1 MATKVKPSRLQITG
15 TPQAWNVPVYVDQD
29 TFQRWVWWGWWAS
42 FWRFLSL
49 WNSATWMP
57 ISFPEATPYTYIT
70 WDYFI
75 VEVVSSATPPV
86 NYRPDWSSYTGVAS
100 SVTESDEVEVWDTY
114 VYDGQTWLLQSNHWK
129 TVSFSNIAWDALDN
143 ASIDLYLNT
152 KTFYISSTSDL
163 VNAQAAYDWY
173 LAGKEPIIV
182 YGQAWYDYWYYYLE
196 KVYSSS
202 IRFRCDT
209 STVYNNYNNN
219 STLWYANLSI
229 QYSNW
234 VVTGINSNS
243 YNADFLSTN
252 KANNT
257 SRVPTQDYHPATKK
271 YVDDEVATKQDELVS
286 GTNIRTINWT
296 SILWSW
302 DITTP
307 TWDSVILPLP
317 SVWDD
322 ERELYA
328 VLYSGKSVTFNSWS
342 SYYQVWK
349 FIDNTSSN
357 QKFTVYASNWC
368 DGITDDATI
377 GYVITWELQ
386 NWILSV
392 TQYTRDYFT
401 ALNKWVKV
409 FSYDAPLW
417 TYWNISSAL
426 NWQDQWW
433 QVIFKRNNYLSPDQ
447 NDTIYYVSYW
457 DIANNTLYLLSET
470 WTGLV
475 KNVVTY
481 NASWQVTNV
490 TTTSLSGWIQVSPN
504 STITGIKYVWYGT
517 ESDYANLSQ
526 YYTDQPGDTEFHT
539 F

>member
-29 TFQRWVWWGWWAS
+29 TFQRWAWWWGGGDVTWPASATDWHLAVFDWATGKIIKDWGAPTPVIDNLNS
-42 FWRFLSL
+42 TSSTSSLSANQGKVLNDKIEDLFWLWKFLSL
-49 WNSATWMP
+49 WDATTWLP
-57 ISFPEATPYTYIT
+57 ISFPLDTPYTYNT
-70 WDYFI
+70 WDYFLVDVI
-75 VEVVSSATPPV
+75 SSATPPV
-86 NYRPDWSSYTGVAS
+86 NYKPNGSSYTWTAS
-100 SVTESDEVEVWDTY
+100 STTESDELEVWDVY
-114 VYDGQTWLLQSNHWK
+114 IYDGSAWLLQSNHWK
-129 TVSFSNIAWDALDN
+129 TVTFANIAWDPYDNTNLANAL
-143 ASIDLYLNT
+143 
-152 KTFYISSTSDL
+152 
-163 VNAQAAYDWY
+163 
-173 LAGKEPIIV
+173 
-182 YGQAWYDYWYYYLE
+182 
-196 KVYSSS
+196 
-202 IRFRCDT
+202 
-209 STVYNNYNNN
+209 
-219 STLWYANLSI
+219 
-229 QYSNW
+229 
-234 VVTGINSNS
+234 
-243 YNADFLSTN
+243 AD
-252 KANNT
+252 
-257 SRVPTQDYHPATKK
+257 
-271 YVDDEVATKQDELVS
+271 KQDELIS

-302 DITTP
+302 NITTP

-328 VLYSGKSVTFNSWS
+328 VLFSGKSVIFNSWS

-426 NWQDQWW
+426 DWQDQWW

-457 DIANNTLYLLSET
+457 DIANSTIYLLSET
-470 WTGLV
+470 WTGLI
-475 KNVVTY
+475 KSVVTY

-490 TTTSLSGWIQVSPN
+490 TTTSLGWWIQEAPN
-504 STITGIKYVWYGT
+504 SPITWIKYVWRGT
-517 ESDYANLSQ
+517 EAQYAALSQ
-526 YYTDQPGDTEFHT
+526 YYTDVPWDTEFHT